1 MNDELLKD
9 TNNDR
14 CQTTKSESTH
24 LEGDGTLAKGKD
36 SHTEDNSTTAHGQY
50 AHAEGYNTKS
60 LGVASH
66 AEGAYTKANAPYSHA
81 EGHGTHTDGDES
93 HSEGYCTTAFGDLS
107 HSEGNYSTAGGKY
120 SHAEGCFTAAK
131 GESSHAEGSF
141 TQTKGHVSHA
151 EGYKT
156 KANAYASH
164 AEGHGTI
171 AENCYEHAQGSFN
184 VSNNGVDDDK
194 CTLFSIGIGLSDD
207 KRSNAVEVMQN
218 GDMYVVGIGG
228 FDGKNYK
235 EAKTLQESIGK
246 GKCDDTNDLRNDA
259 YRFFNSL
266 MAVID
271 HIQRVS
277 DKINTF
283 IDMSVIEAVF
293 KNYSAAFGFTA
304 KVEDTYVKL
313 TYKGIEVVVFITHN
327 DKREADV
334 KAFIDEMTAS
344 TMNMPRIVKRY
355 LNLAR

>member
-66 AEGAYTKANAPYSHA
+66 AEGWDTQANGTYSHAEGYSTKAKGKISHAEGAYIKANASYSHA
-81 EGHGTHTDGDES
+81 EGHTTQANFDYS
-93 HSEGYCTTAFGDLS
+93 HSEGKETEANGACSHVEGYFTEANGD
-107 HSEGNYSTAGGKY
+107 
-120 SHAEGCFTAAK
+120 
-131 GESSHAEGSF
+131 
-141 TQTKGHVSHA
+141 VSHA
-151 EGYKT
+151 EGYET

-218 GDMYVVGIGG
+218 GDMYIVGIGG

-283 IDMSVIEAVF
+283 IDMSVIEAIF